1 MIIIIIIEINIINHD
16 DDDDE
21 WLKLKI
27 YALSTILVCA
37 LISMMGYYTFL
48 SQYIFYLN
56 YKFIL
61 K

>member
-1 MIIIIIIEINIINHD
+1 MIIIIIIEINIINHDDD

-37 LISMMGYYTFL
+37 LIFMMGYYFSL
-48 SQYIFYLN
+48 YIFFFQFKL
-56 YKFIL
+56 
-61 K
+61 